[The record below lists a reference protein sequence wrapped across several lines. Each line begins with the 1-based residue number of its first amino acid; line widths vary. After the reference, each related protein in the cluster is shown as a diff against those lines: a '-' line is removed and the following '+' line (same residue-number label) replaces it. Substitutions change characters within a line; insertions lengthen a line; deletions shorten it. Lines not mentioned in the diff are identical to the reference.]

1 MSTSPEDPAATARA
15 LRLAVGRLSRR
26 MRRLFTEAG
35 DGLAFLELGVLDH
48 LERYGPTSAGDLSS
62 GEGVTTPAIAAT
74 LRHLESVGF
83 VARSRDAA
91 DRRRVIVSITGAGR
105 RSLRERDTAVLA
117 RLQEAVRDGLAP
129 AERQQLLAAI
139 PLLEKVGAQL

>member
-1 MSTSPEDPAATARA
+1 
-15 LRLAVGRLSRR
+15 V
-26 MRRLFTEAG
+26 
-35 DGLAFLELGVLDH
+35 
-48 LERYGPTSAGDLSS
+48 
-62 GEGVTTPAIAAT
+62 
-74 LRHLESVGF
+74 
-83 VARSRDAA
+83 RSRDPA

-105 RSLRERDTAVLA
+105 RSLRERDAAVLA

>member
-1 MSTSPEDPAATARA
+1 MATSPEDPAATSRA

-74 LRHLESVGF
+74 LRHLEGVGF
-83 VARSRDAA
+83 VVRSRDPA

-105 RSLRERDTAVLA
+105 RSLRERDIAVLA
-117 RLQEAVRDGLAP
+117 RLRDALQEALSAT
-129 AERQQLLAAI
+129 EREQLLTAI